1 MSIFFIQC
9 LNSEM
14 SGNLTISDD
23 NDHHYSDDI
32 ESLILQSVEQQLKKE
47 ETLRQNIITNL
58 PVDNKKSET
67 ILSPSTSTT
76 AAVTEMP
83 ITTPSTPVAPTTSIK
98 MIMNRHRRS
107 RYEQESLQSIVKN
120 NTSVT
125 TGKVWPMNMFNIK

>member
-32 ESLILQSVEQQLKKE
+32 ESLILQSIEQQLKKE
-47 ETLRQNIITNL
+47 ETLRKNIFTNL
-58 PVDNKKSET
+58 PVDNKISET
-67 ILSPSTSTT
+67 ILSPTTSTT

-83 ITTPSTPVAPTTSIK
+83 IIAPSTPVAPTTSIK

-107 RYEQESLQSIVKN
+107 RYEQESLQSIIKN
-120 NTSVT
+120 NTSIT
-125 TGKVWPMNMFNIK
+125 TGKVCPMKIYNIK

>member
-1 MSIFFIQC
+1 
-9 LNSEM
+9 M

-58 PVDNKKSET
+58 PADNEMSET
-67 ILSPSTSTT
+67 ILSPTTSTT

-83 ITTPSTPVAPTTSIK
+83 VIVPSSTPVAPTTSIK

-107 RYEQESLQSIVKN
+107 RYEQESLQSILKN
-120 NTSVT
+120 NTSIKT
-125 TGKVWPMNMFNIK
+125 RKVCPMNIYNIK

>member
-1 MSIFFIQC
+1 
-9 LNSEM
+9 M

-58 PVDNKKSET
+58 PVNNEISET
-67 ILSPSTSTT
+67 ILSPTTSTT
-76 AAVTEMP
+76 AAAVTETS
-83 ITTPSTPVAPTTSIK
+83 IITPSIPVPPTTSIK

-107 RYEQESLQSIVKN
+107 RYEQESLQSVVKN
-120 NTSVT
+120 NTSI
-125 TGKVWPMNMFNIK
+125 TGKVCPMNIYNIK